1 MSREPAIIGL
11 GMTPMSVKAGPD
23 SFTLAAEAVGAALSD
38 AGLERGDADGLL
50 VGSSQGVRPDR
61 LSVTLARRAGLG
73 DLRLL
78 EHLEIKGCTAV
89 AMVTRAVLAI
99 RAGMARTVICVFADA
114 PISSGKAAG
123 SLYAHSGGNAGVR
136 GLERASG
143 VLGSVPTYAL
153 LASRFLHETG
163 GTEADLCAVAT
174 SARAWA
180 AGSPEAVNRKPL
192 DDEGYYAS
200 RMISA
205 PLRVLD
211 CARPVN
217 GAVAVIVSA
226 ERPAGGDRA
235 GADRAGADRAGAD
248 QPGAGHGTP
257 AITIPGMGAVHPMRR
272 RRAGGESWFG
282 GGGAAVDDALAMAGI
297 TRAEL
302 DVAELYDPFTIV
314 TLCLLEEYGL
324 CAPGQAGKFVRGG
337 GIAPGGELPVNTGGG
352 QLSGF
357 YLQGMTPLAEAVIQ
371 LRGDGGDRQV
381 AGTRTAL
388 VTGIGGRIDHHEAL
402 VLTREAA

>member
-1 MSREPAIIGL
+1 MSQAPAIVGL
-11 GMTPMSVKAGPD
+11 GMTPMSVTAGPD
-23 SFTLAAEAVGAALSD
+23 SFALAAEAVTAALAD
-38 AGLERGDADGLL
+38 AGLERGDVDGLL
-50 VGSSQGVRPDR
+50 VGSSQGVREDR
-61 LSVTLARRAGLG
+61 LGVALARRAGFG

-78 EHLEIKGCTAV
+78 EHLEIKGATAV

-99 RAGMARTVICVFADA
+99 RAGMASAVVCVFSDA
-114 PISSGKAAG
+114 PIAHTPNGTGSAG
-123 SLYAHSGGNAGVR
+123 ALYARSGGNSGVR

-143 VLGSVPTYAL
+143 VLGSVPTFAL
-153 LASRFLHETG
+153 LASRYLHVSG
-163 GTEADLCAVAT
+163 GSEADLCAVAT

-180 AGSPEAVNRKPL
+180 AGSPQAVNRKPL
-192 DDEGYYAS
+192 DSGGYYAS
-200 RMISA
+200 RMIST

-226 ERPAGGDRA
+226 ARPAGEA
-235 GADRAGADRAGAD
+235 E
-248 QPGAGHGTP
+248 P
-257 AITIPGMGAVHPMRR
+257 AIEIRGMGAVHPMRR

-282 GGGAAVDDALAMAGI
+282 GGRQAIDEALGMAGI
-297 TRAEL
+297 ARGEL
-302 DVAELYDPFTIV
+302 DVAELYDPFSIV
-314 TLCLLEEYGL
+314 TLCLLEEYGF
-324 CAPGQAGKFVRGG
+324 CAGGQAGKFVRGG

-381 AGTRTAL
+381 ADAETAL

-402 VLTREAA
+402 ILAREAA

>member
-1 MSREPAIIGL
+1 MSRAPAIVGL
-11 GMTPMSVKAGPD
+11 GMTPMSVKAGPG
-23 SFTLAAEAVGAALSD
+23 SLTLAVEAVGAALAD
-38 AGLERGDADGLL
+38 AGLERADVDGLL
-50 VGSSQGVRPDR
+50 VGSSQGIRPER
-61 LSVTLARRAGLG
+61 LSVGLARRAGLG

-78 EHLEIKGCTAV
+78 EHLEIKGATAV
-89 AMVTRAVLAI
+89 AMVARAVLAI
-99 RAGMARTVICVFADA
+99 RSGMARTVICVFADA
-114 PISSGKAAG
+114 PIQAGAAAG
-123 SLYAHSGGNAGVR
+123 SSYAHSGGSAGAR

-153 LASRFLHETG
+153 LASRFLHVTG
-163 GTEADLCAVAT
+163 GSEADLCAVAT

-180 AGSPEAVNRKPL
+180 AGSPEAVNRTPL
-192 DDEGYYAS
+192 DSGEYYAS
-200 RMISA
+200 RMIST

-226 ERPAGGDRA
+226 ARPASQR
-235 GADRAGADRAGAD
+235 GAIA
-248 QPGAGHGTP
+248 
-257 AITIPGMGAVHPMRR
+257 IPGMGAVHPMRR
-272 RRAGGESWFG
+272 RRTGGESWFG
-282 GGGAAVDDALAMAGI
+282 GGRAAVDDALAMAGV
-297 TRAEL
+297 TRDRL
-302 DVAELYDPFTIV
+302 DVVELYDPFTIV

-324 CAPGQAGKFVRGG
+324 CPPGQAGKLARGG

-381 AGTRTAL
+381 ATARTAL

>member
-1 MSREPAIIGL
+1 MSAEPAIVGL

-23 SFTLAAEAVGAALSD
+23 SFTLAVEAVGAALAD
-38 AGLERGDADGLL
+38 AGLARAAVDGLL
-50 VGSSQGVRPDR
+50 VGSSQGIRPDR
-61 LSVTLARRAGLG
+61 LSVGLARRAGLG

-89 AMVTRAVLAI
+89 AMVTRAALAI

-114 PISSGKAAG
+114 PIKAGASAG
-123 SLYAHSGGNAGVR
+123 SAYAHSGGSAGVR

-153 LASRFLHETG
+153 LAARFLHATG

-180 AGSPEAVNRKPL
+180 EGSPEAVNRRPL

-217 GAVAVIVSA
+217 GAVAVIVSSA
-226 ERPAGGDRA
+226 RPAGRGQSRDHDPRHGSGASPAAPA
-235 GADRAGADRAGAD
+235 GGRRVVVRRRGSG
-248 QPGAGHGTP
+248 G
-257 AITIPGMGAVHPMRR
+257 R
-272 RRAGGESWFG
+272 RRA
-282 GGGAAVDDALAMAGI
+282 
-297 TRAEL
+297 
-302 DVAELYDPFTIV
+302 
-314 TLCLLEEYGL
+314 C
-324 CAPGQAGKFVRGG
+324 
-337 GIAPGGELPVNTGGG
+337 
-352 QLSGF
+352 
-357 YLQGMTPLAEAVIQ
+357 
-371 LRGDGGDRQV
+371 DGGHYPRP
-381 AGTRTAL
+381 AR
-388 VTGIGGRIDHHEAL
+388 RH
-402 VLTREAA
+402 